1 MATRTIARMFDT
13 VSAAEAAVRDLE
25 GAGFSESEISIIRG
39 RSTAGSGTT
48 TADDGASDAP
58 DAAGTGATIGAVAGG
73 TAGLLAA
80 LGTIAIPGIGPI
92 VAAGWLVATLT
103 GAGAVA
109 LAGGLI
115 GALVQSGVGEQD
127 AAVYA
132 EGVERGASLI
142 TVRTD
147 EMRAEQAEMILSRH
161 ASVDQTP
168 RSESSVAERWRADTD
183 PLLGDEPRDNPPG
196 TAASRAVDRTAGTNI
211 SGAYPLNDGD
221 RETPRAPHAPDD
233 PHRRR

>member
-1 MATRTIARMFDT
+1 MATRTIARLFDT
-13 VSAAEAAVRDLE
+13 VSTAEAAVRDLE
-25 GAGFSESEISIIRG
+25 AAGFSESEISIIRG
-39 RSTAGSGTT
+39 TSTSGNATRR
-48 TADDGASDAP
+48 DDDEAAEDP
-58 DAAGTGATIGAVAGG
+58 DAAATGASIGAIAGG

-103 GAGAVA
+103 GAGALA

-115 GALVQSGVGEQD
+115 GALVQSGIGENE
-127 AAVYA
+127 ATIYA
-132 EGVERGASLI
+132 QGVERGASLI

-147 EMRAEQAEMILSRH
+147 ETREGQAEMILSRH

-168 RSESSVAERWRADTD
+168 RAERSGTEDWRADTD
-183 PLLGDEPRDNPPG
+183 PLASDEPRDNPPG
-196 TAASRAVDRTAGTNI
+196 TAASRALDRTAGTNV

-221 RETPRAPHAPDD
+221 LETPRAPHADDD